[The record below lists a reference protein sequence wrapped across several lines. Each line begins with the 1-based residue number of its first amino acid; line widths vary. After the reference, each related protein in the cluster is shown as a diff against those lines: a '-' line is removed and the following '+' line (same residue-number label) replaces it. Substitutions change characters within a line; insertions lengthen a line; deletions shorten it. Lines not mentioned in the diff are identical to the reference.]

1 MTDFK
6 ISGLITK
13 HNNAQAK

>member
-6 ISGLITK
+6 ISFKIYS
-13 HNNAQAK
+13 N